1 MFSLGSNFFVSITY
15 NLFLSKIIPSQALHL
30 FIYLFCTQKCLQK
43 HVYGFGGCSEEPF
56 QFLESWILLYSND
69 SVTLLEQRGI
79 PGDSAAREIYIL
91 LFINAVP
98 RKWSYHAQIVSGGSQ
113 YLVHVLNIFLCRT
126 VGKSCT
132 CWPIRWSSL
141 RNWLGFWFVW
151 GCFRVVRFFFLCVLF
166 WLDLFWNTLPNSWP
180 VGCWHAP
187 QPCCSLPVPGC
198 SMRPELSAVQH
209 CPWVLQVLQCW
220 EELQLC
226 PSATPSEA
234 RQAALTGEMLSLMP
248 TAVHVLLSCNGS
260 HCCSLPA
267 GEKLLGM
274 SVTVWLDDMF
284 TP

>member
-30 FIYLFCTQKCLQK
+30 FIYLFCIQKCLQK

-79 PGDSAAREIYIL
+79 PGDSAAHEIYIL

-151 GCFRVVRFFFLCVLF
+151 GCFRLWGFFSCVFCFGLICF
-166 WLDLFWNTLPNSWP
+166 GTLSPI
-180 VGCWHAP
+180 
-187 QPCCSLPVPGC
+187 PG
-198 SMRPELSAVQH
+198 Q
-209 CPWVLQVLQCW
+209 
-220 EELQLC
+220 
-226 PSATPSEA
+226 
-234 RQAALTGEMLSLMP
+234 
-248 TAVHVLLSCNGS
+248 
-260 HCCSLPA
+260 
-267 GEKLLGM
+267 
-274 SVTVWLDDMF
+274 
-284 TP
+284 